1 LENNKKLRQKLKE
14 EIECLSKIDKLNND
28 VGNMDVESLIRD
40 KKRINE
46 KSETL
51 LKEVIN
57 NILLF
62 NNQGIIKIILHRKI
76 KL

>member
-14 EIECLSKIDKLNND
+14 EIECLSKINKLNND

-46 KSETL
+46 KTETL

-62 NNQGIIKIILHRKI
+62 IIKES
-76 KL
+76 